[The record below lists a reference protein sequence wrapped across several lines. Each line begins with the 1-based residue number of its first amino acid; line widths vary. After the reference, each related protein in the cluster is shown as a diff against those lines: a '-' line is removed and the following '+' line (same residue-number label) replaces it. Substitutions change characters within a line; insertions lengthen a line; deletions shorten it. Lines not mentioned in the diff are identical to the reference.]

1 MMEQLKRHFRPEQ
14 LRELSLVF
22 LIVLIFLFFGSQ
34 IQGYFSPRT
43 FNRVTSDVAII
54 AVVAMGETLV
64 LLTRNFDL
72 SVGSIVGLTAF
83 FVGKLLT
90 FNPDLQPIA
99 ALLFAIGL
107 GAALGTINGVL
118 VAFGRVPS
126 LIVTLGTL
134 AIYRSIVVAYPAG
147 TKNVVTQDLPQWILD
162 LGGMK
167 LFSIGGFDIKP
178 VVGVG
183 LLMLVI
189 FQLVTSYMRFG
200 RRLYAIGSNPE
211 AARVGGL
218 PSQRIVLS
226 AFIIC
231 GAMAGLAG
239 FMFLVRYGN
248 ITPIAAQGMELQG
261 IAAAVVGGV
270 STLGGVGT
278 MIGAM
283 LGALMINLL
292 QQSLLRWLVI
302 STFWVGALLGLMILI
317 SVTIDAVIIN
327 RLRNIW
333 TQRGLES
340 NPADGKKVTNEKE
353 SHDA

>member
-1 MMEQLKRHFRPEQ
+1 MDRLKRSFRPEQ

-22 LIVLIFLFFGSQ
+22 LILLIFLFFGTQ

-83 FVGKLLT
+83 FTGKLLT
-90 FNPDLQPIA
+90 FNPDLAPLG

-107 GAALGTINGVL
+107 GASLGIVNGVL
-118 VAFGRVPS
+118 VAYGKVPS

-134 AIYRSIVVAYPAG
+134 AIYRSILVAYPAG
-147 TKNVVTQDLPQWILD
+147 TKNVVTQDLPQWLLD
-162 LGGMK
+162 LGGRQ
-167 LFSIGGFDIKP
+167 LFSLGEFDIKP
-178 VVGVG
+178 VVAVGVI
-183 LLMLVI
+183 MLVI
-189 FQLVTSYMRFG
+189 FQLLTSYTRFG

-218 PSQRIVLS
+218 PAQQIVLT

-248 ITPIAAQGMELQG
+248 LTPAAAQGMELQG

-278 MIGAM
+278 MVGAM

-317 SVTIDAVIIN
+317 SVTIDAVILN

-333 TQRGLES
+333 TQRGLEVK
-340 NPADGKKVTNEKE
+340 PAGEPQAIDDKG
-353 SHDA
+353 SRDA